1 MALVNLRTLSN
12 DSNSV
17 TYDFSSSPTDIVFSE
32 DYNRIRAAIMTG
44 ETGLKTYTLQVGDD
58 TTPTSKGEA
67 RVNKKLILGGGNSA
81 SDAAL
86 ELTGTSALTGDLAVT
101 GDIAVSGTVDTV
113 NVLLHNHGGGANGAA
128 LPLNSIT
135 GASGIWSDHDHDGDG
150 SKQVVSAGIEDTA
163 ITFAKMNSSAFGL
176 TSSHVARGDKVSE
189 VRTALSDLMLPPTVA
204 NDFPTQGQ
212 FISIGQMYVVSGDTE
227 APIESHSGS
236 PGGNIIA
243 RNFEVDGA
251 TIRMTAII
259 PSRVDAVK
267 LHACYVIDGV
277 AEDPEPSPGN
287 IDITLHQFTL
297 NQDTYG
303 GSISSAVWS
312 PTATQVDR
320 LTNDPLIGWIPLN
333 SPNQG
338 VGELVHLQ
346 IKMTEFDATSV
357 YLVGCFLTYDV
368 NYGA

>member
-1 MALVNLRTLSN
+1 
-12 DSNSV
+12 
-17 TYDFSSSPTDIVFSE
+17 
-32 DYNRIRAAIMTG
+32 
-44 ETGLKTYTLQVGDD
+44 
-58 TTPTSKGEA
+58 
-67 RVNKKLILGGGNSA
+67 
-81 SDAAL
+81 
-86 ELTGTSALTGDLAVT
+86 
-101 GDIAVSGTVDTV
+101 
-113 NVLLHNHGGGANGAA
+113 
-128 LPLNSIT
+128 
-135 GASGIWSDHDHDGDG
+135 
-150 SKQVVSAGIEDTA
+150 
-163 ITFAKMNSSAFGL
+163 
-176 TSSHVARGDKVSE
+176 
-189 VRTALSDLMLPPTVA
+189 
-204 NDFPTQGQ
+204 
-212 FISIGQMYVVSGDTE
+212 MYVVSGDTE